1 MPPPPVVAAVPGIPN
16 NPDLYARVHPDRV
29 QRFQN
34 FPEEETLINPRER
47 MNQSQDGGWR
57 HELDHDAESVFW
69 LLLYWAMVVQ
79 PEESPTEKIDAA
91 VWSDLNKNHKY
102 RDWLLRRASVEI
114 PSGLTH
120 SFYTP
125 LQPLIGDLAAIL
137 VNDSHWLPASD
148 LRTDDTYYIT
158 EAFQR
163 LILKFIIDNRGE
175 GFMDRRNK
183 TTFRKVEGVRE
194 AP

>member
-1 MPPPPVVAAVPGIPN
+1 MPPVFAAVPGIPDS
-16 NPDLYARVHPDRV
+16 PDSYAKAHPKRVTI
-29 QRFQN
+29 FQN
-34 FPEEETLINPRER
+34 FPKKKIFIDPDEL
-47 MNQSQDGGWR
+47 NQSQDGGWR

-69 LLLYWAMVVQ
+69 LLLYWAMAVQ
-79 PEESPTEKIDAA
+79 PEGSPKENIKAHFWSALSDDHES
-91 VWSDLNKNHKY
+91 
-102 RDWLLRRASVEI
+102 RDRLLCGACVEM
-114 PSGLTH
+114 SSNLTH

-125 LQPLIGDLAAIL
+125 LQPLIRDLAAIL
-137 VNDSHWLPASD
+137 VIDRHWLPASD
-148 LRTDDTYYIT
+148 LRTDDPYYIT